1 MGVPWYRNAFAYL
14 SGLGVTAADDDT
26 VRLQKTAFMT
36 VSVAVC
42 LLAPLWGVLYTLCDE
57 PLSAA
62 IPSTYSVVSAASM
75 VLLRKYRAWPL
86 FRFSQLLLIFALPF
100 ALMWSLG
107 GFIPGSGVMLWALLA
122 PLGALWSGTIKE
134 AIGWFAAFAGA
145 LVFSGFIDPY
155 LRPENN
161 LPDLVITFFFVM
173 NAVAVTGIGF
183 SALVYF
189 VGQKDQLIEVMQRNR
204 ELEAAYL
211 QQEITLRQSERL
223 ATLGK
228 LSAGVAHEL
237 NNPAAAAQRAIEQ
250 LQDTIMTPEQTGMEV
265 ACLELS
271 PAEMKALE
279 PHTGRVAERVKR
291 PAFLDPLVRSDRE
304 SAMEGYLDKAGVDDA
319 WQISPALVSLGYEP
333 ADLEPLSSG
342 MRREKFGAAT
352 AALARRH
359 TTQSL
364 LLEAS
369 QGTDRIVKI
378 VKALKSY
385 SYLDQGPKQTI
396 DIHEGLDNTLVMLQ
410 SRLKPDIEVRRNYA
424 TDLPRIEAFGSEL
437 NQVWTNIIDNAID
450 AMDGRGTITV
460 TTRQS
465 GQHVVVEIGD
475 SGPGIPADIQPNVFD
490 PFVTTKPPGAGTGLG
505 LNISHG
511 IVQKHRGEIAV
522 ASRPGDTRFTVKL
535 PIDPG
540 PVDNGSNGGAQ

>member
-1 MGVPWYRNAFAYL
+1 MSVRWCRNAFAYL

-36 VSVAVC
+36 VSVSVC
-42 LLAPLWGVLYTLCDE
+42 LLAPMWGAFYMLYDE

-62 IPSTYSVVSAASM
+62 IPSTYSVVSAASI
-75 VLLRKYRAWPL
+75 VLLRKYGAWPI
-86 FRFSQLLLIFALPF
+86 FRVSQLLLIFALPF

-134 AIGWFAAFAGA
+134 ATGWFAAFFAGVV
-145 LVFSGFIDPY
+145 LSGVIDPY
-155 LRPENN
+155 LPPENN
-161 LPDLVITFFFVM
+161 LPDHVVTFFFVM
-173 NAVAVTGIGF
+173 NAATVTAIAF
-183 SALVYF
+183 SVLVYF
-189 VGQKDQLIEVMQRNR
+189 VSKKDELIEVMQRNR

-250 LQDTIMTPEQTGMEV
+250 LQDTIMAPEQTGMEV

-271 PAEMKALE
+271 PAEMAALE
-279 PHTGRVAERVKR
+279 PHAARVAERAKR

-304 SAMEGYLDKAGVDDA
+304 GAMEGYLDAAGVDDA

-333 ADLEPLSSG
+333 ADLDALSSS

-396 DIHEGLDNTLVMLQ
+396 DIHEGLDSTLVMLQ
-410 SRLKPDIEVRRNYA
+410 SRLKPDIEVRRHYA

-450 AMDGRGTITV
+450 AMDRRGNITL
-460 TTRQS
+460 TTRRS
-465 GQHVVVEIGD
+465 GPHVVVEIKD
-475 SGPGIPADIQPNVFD
+475 SGPGIPTEILPNVFD

-511 IVQKHRGEIAV
+511 IVQKHRGEITV

-540 PVDNGSNGGAQ
+540 PVDNGSNGGAP

>member
-1 MGVPWYRNAFAYL
+1 MA
-14 SGLGVTAADDDT
+14 
-26 VRLQKTAFMT
+26 
-36 VSVAVC
+36 
-42 LLAPLWGVLYTLCDE
+42 
-57 PLSAA
+57 
-62 IPSTYSVVSAASM
+62 
-75 VLLRKYRAWPL
+75 
-86 FRFSQLLLIFALPF
+86 
-100 ALMWSLG
+100 
-107 GFIPGSGVMLWALLA
+107 
-122 PLGALWSGTIKE
+122 
-134 AIGWFAAFAGA
+134 
-145 LVFSGFIDPY
+145 
-155 LRPENN
+155 
-161 LPDLVITFFFVM
+161 
-173 NAVAVTGIGF
+173 
-183 SALVYF
+183 
-189 VGQKDQLIEVMQRNR
+189 
-204 ELEAAYL
+204 
-211 QQEITLRQSERL
+211 
-223 ATLGK
+223 
-228 LSAGVAHEL
+228 
-237 NNPAAAAQRAIEQ
+237 
-250 LQDTIMTPEQTGMEV
+250 PEQTEMEV

-279 PHTGRVAERVKR
+279 PHAGRVAERVKR

-304 SAMEGYLDKAGVDDA
+304 SAMEGYLDEAGVDDA

-410 SRLKPDIEVRRNYA
+410 SRLNPDIEVRRNYA
-424 TDLPRIEAFGSEL
+424 TGLPRIEAFGSEL
-437 NQVWTNIIDNAID
+437 NQVWTNIIDNAVD
-450 AMDGRGTITV
+450 AMDRRGKITL

-465 GQHVVVEIGD
+465 GPHVVVEIGD
-475 SGPGIPADIQPNVFD
+475 SGPGIPPEILATVFD

-511 IVQKHRGEIAV
+511 IVQKHHGEIAV

-535 PIDPG
+535 PIDPE
-540 PVDNGSNGGAQ
+540 PADSGSNGGA